1 MFEQFDSGHLKL
13 STYILPTEE
22 NLCTCMLSL
31 NANCIDS
38 YAVNIKAESDKVGQ
52 DGEQV
57 NPVHQVL
64 AEIFLTGAR
73 DEPSQKLD
81 SEVGHVADFDD
92 HKRGEFSAYLVFGI
106 CKVRQGVKGEHDGGE
121 EDADD

>member
-1 MFEQFDSGHLKL
+1 MISL
-13 STYILPTEE
+13 S
-22 NLCTCMLSL
+22 
-31 NANCIDS
+31 ANCINSD
-38 YAVNIKAESDKVGQ
+38 AVNIKAESDKVGQ

-64 AEIFLTGAR
+64 AEIFLTWAR

-92 HKRGEFSAYLVFGI
+92 HKRGEFSAYLVFVA
-106 CKVRQGVKGEHDGGE
+106 CKVGQGVKGEHNGGE
-121 EDADD
+121 EDAGDGHESH

>member
-13 STYILPTEE
+13 TLTFCPRKQTFAP
-22 NLCTCMLSL
+22 
-31 NANCIDS
+31 ANCINS

-92 HKRGEFSAYLVFGI
+92 HKRGEFSAYPVFGI
-106 CKVRQGVKGEHDGGE
+106 CKETTCNSKSHGHSPGQFP
-121 EDADD
+121 